1 MAGIRKRTWLN
12 SKGIKKTCYEITYYI
27 NGKLCRKSGFAT
39 KQDAQNA
46 LPTVTKSYSKNITVK
61 ELLNTY
67 IDEVCAF
74 RCKDTTIDLYKGYI
88 NAFESILYTPAKKIQ
103 LTDIN
108 KLVLSWKTKGN
119 KNKTIKDFLTLL
131 KSAYN
136 YGIDNNWLSNN
147 PLRKVD
153 KMPRSESKLQFLTES
168 EIKDFVEIIKQFPI
182 DKETALIVALY
193 TGVRISELL
202 ALNWED
208 VDFKNKTLTINKQIY
223 KRKLSTPKTQYSN
236 RKIILHDIVIN
247 KLKEY
252 KESLSVIYPQIFR
265 GENGY
270 WDRACFIENYF
281 KKAVRLLD
289 KPEYSFHCLRH
300 TYASYLIA
308 NEIPIK
314 FVQEQLG
321 HSDVMTTMKIY
332 GHIMPSVRE
341 KAMKIFDKIGKYE
354 QNMSI
359 KNEDMAESQS
369 PSDLLRMDD
378 TRLELVG

>member
-1 MAGIRKRTWLN
+1 MAGIRKRTWIN

-168 EIKDFVEIIKQFPI
+168 EIKDFLEIIKQFPI

-202 ALNWED
+202 ALNWDD

-252 KESLSVIYPQIFR
+252 KESLSVIHPQIFR

-281 KKAVRLLD
+281 KKAVRLID
-289 KPEYSFHCLRH
+289 KPDYSFHSLRH

-359 KNEDMAESQS
+359 KNEAVPESQAS
-369 PSDLLRMDD
+369 SDILRMDD